1 MSQRCVRLLQLLGI
15 TCMQRLVT
23 AALAALTV
31 FSTPL
36 TGSAAAQAQT
46 PERVLPL
53 AAYTEAVSNLA
64 VSFLAH
70 DLETGQ
76 RFVLEGSDLDT
87 GYVPWSTFKIPNLL
101 MALESGFTPDLETP
115 LAWDQARRP
124 AQPWWPDAWR
134 QDQSL
139 RTAFQRSAA
148 WYFQDVA
155 LHVGAPAYRQTLGD
169 WAYGNAVAPDGSDT
183 FWLAGGLEISVSQQ
197 VRFLERVV
205 RQNLAVSP
213 SAHEAL
219 MEASLAQQEDGH
231 ALHGKTGAGP
241 SLSGDFSGPFEGWYV
256 GFVQRREAA
265 PIVFALHAAGP
276 DWPSIRTF
284 RQDFAVRLLVD
295 AELLP
300 ASFAN

>member
-1 MSQRCVRLLQLLGI
+1 MH
-15 TCMQRLVT
+15 
-23 AALAALTV
+23 A
-31 FSTPL
+31 TPCHRSSCRFDRFL
-36 TGSAAAQAQT
+36 NASSRICRRPGSNARACSAACGLCRSRQ
-46 PERVLPL
+46 RSGRFL
-53 AAYTEAVSNLA
+53 
-64 VSFLAH
+64 LAH

-101 MALESGFTPDLETP
+101 MALEAASRRI
-115 LAWDQARRP
+115 WRRP
-124 AQPWWPDAWR
+124 LPGIRRAAPPSHGGRMHGDRTRPCAPRSSALRPGISRMSPCISGHQPIARPLTIGHMAMPSHPTD
-134 QDQSL
+134 L
-139 RTAFQRSAA
+139 IRSG
-148 WYFQDVA
+148 
-155 LHVGAPAYRQTLGD
+155 LPA
-169 WAYGNAVAPDGSDT
+169 
-183 FWLAGGLEISVSQQ
+183 GLEISVSQQ

-219 MEASLAQQEDGH
+219 MEASLAQQEDDH